1 LKTGNKMA
9 ISIEEIEMLLDK
21 LELKYHRRE
30 TDLLIPF
37 HADSFINAQGENTV
51 LVVVQLSEVNAD
63 GQGEYIKFFS
73 PMAFQITN
81 PATKAATLESLA
93 ILSWKILMIDFE
105 YDHNDGEIR
114 PTIDFPIEDGTI
126 SLTQLRRC
134 LMTLPHVLEDFCAPI
149 YHAIET
155 GEVHESL
162 LESDLASVSQ
172 QPGKNDDPEQGDLR
186 SNLEELRSLLEQFTE
201 SSEDE
206 SATEN
211 IDSDEKEDDDED
223 ENDDE
228 DKDNRKGD
236 DPDEPP
242 KDAPNFD
249 WI

>member
-1 LKTGNKMA
+1 MA
-9 ISIEEIEMLLDK
+9 ISIEDLELLLDK

-37 HADSFINAQGENTV
+37 HADNFSNAQGENTV
-51 LVVVQLSEVNAD
+51 LVVIQLSEINEQ
-63 GQGEYIKFFS
+63 GEGEYIKFFS
-73 PMAFQITN
+73 PMAFQVTN
-81 PATKAATLESLA
+81 PATKGATLESLA

-114 PTIDFPIEDGTI
+114 PTIDFPLEDGTI

-134 LMTLPHVLEDFCAPI
+134 LMTLPHVLEDFCMPI
-149 YHAIET
+149 YHAIEN

-162 LESDLASVSQ
+162 LTSDLSSMSRQA
-172 QPGKNDDPEQGDLR
+172 GKKEEAEQGDLR

-201 SSEDE
+201 AAEEETGKADTKDKEDG
-206 SATEN
+206 
-211 IDSDEKEDDDED
+211 EDDD
-223 ENDDE
+223 DD
-228 DKDNRKGD
+228 DKDGD
-236 DPDEPP
+236 DPPDTPP